1 MGLRPPPTASAGRRK
16 AYEVIF
22 GHETWA
28 GRAFDVA
35 LIVAIL
41 ASVLAIMLES
51 VASVRTVHGPL
62 LRGLEWAF
70 TLAFTVEYVL
80 RLWCVDRPARYA
92 RSFLGVVDLLA
103 VLPTYLSVLLPG
115 GQVLTV
121 VRILRVLRVFRILK
135 LAQYTGEARILSQ
148 ALRAARYKITVFVF
162 TVLTIVV
169 IVGSLMYLI
178 EGPVHGFTS
187 IPAGV
192 YWAVVTLT
200 TVGFGDITPQTP
212 WGQALATVV
221 MIMGYGIIA
230 VPTGIVTAELA
241 FASRDGRTDRTCRT
255 CRRVGHDPDA
265 RYCKG
270 CGAAL
275 EADRAPAT
283 SST

>member
-1 MGLRPPPTASAGRRK
+1 MAEPTAADPMGLRPPESASPSRRRT
-16 AYEVIF
+16 YEVIF
-22 GHETWA
+22 GHETAA
-28 GRAFDVA
+28 GRAFDVV
-35 LIVAIL
+35 LILAIL

-51 VASVRTVHGPL
+51 VASIRAAQGPL
-62 LRGLEWAF
+62 LRGLEWGF
-70 TLAFTVEYVL
+70 TVAFTVEYLL
-80 RLWCVDRPARYA
+80 RLWSVDRPVRYA

-148 ALRAARYKITVFVF
+148 ALRAARFKITVFVF

-169 IVGSLMYLI
+169 IVGSLMYLV
-178 EGPVHGFTS
+178 EGPTHGFTS
-187 IPAGV
+187 IPTGV

-200 TVGFGDITPQTP
+200 TVGFGDVTPQTP
-212 WGQALATVV
+212 LGQALATVV

-241 FASRDGRTDRTCRT
+241 YARRDAAVERRCATCGRL
-255 CRRVGHDPDA
+255 GHDGDA
-265 RYCKG
+265 VHCKW
-270 CGAAL
+270 CGVAL
-275 EADRAPAT
+275 EA
-283 SST
+283 

>member
-1 MGLRPPPTASAGRRK
+1 MSTAPNHDPLGLRPPPTASAGRRET
-16 AYEVIF
+16 YRVIF
-22 GHETWA
+22 GHDTRA

-35 LIVAIL
+35 LILAII

-51 VASVRTVHGPL
+51 VASIRAVHGPL
-62 LRGLEWAF
+62 LHSLEWGF
-70 TLAFTVEYVL
+70 TVAFTVEYAF

-92 RSFLGVVDLLA
+92 RSFLGMVDLLA
-103 VLPTYLSVLLPG
+103 ILPTYLTVLLPG

-135 LAQYTGEARILSQ
+135 LAQYTGEARVLSR

-230 VPTGIVTAELA
+230 VPTGIVTVEMSQA
-241 FASRDGRTDRTCRT
+241 FRQKVSAASS
-255 CRRVGHDPDA
+255 PQ
-265 RYCKG
+265 
-270 CGAAL
+270 
-275 EADRAPAT
+275 
-283 SST
+283 

>member
-1 MGLRPPPTASAGRRK
+1 
-16 AYEVIF
+16 
-22 GHETWA
+22 
-28 GRAFDVA
+28 
-35 LIVAIL
+35 
-41 ASVLAIMLES
+41 
-51 VASVRTVHGPL
+51 
-62 LRGLEWAF
+62 
-70 TLAFTVEYVL
+70 VEYVL
-80 RLWCVDRPARYA
+80 RLWCVDRPVRYA

-103 VLPTYLSVLLPG
+103 VLPTYVSVLLPG

-148 ALRAARYKITVFVF
+148 ALRAARFKITVFVF

-212 WGQALATVV
+212 LGQALATVV

-241 FASRDGRTDRTCRT
+241 YAARDGGRE
-255 CRRVGHDPDA
+255 RRCAACARQGHDADA
-265 RYCKG
+265 NHCKW
-270 CGAAL
+270 CGSHL
-275 EADRAPAT
+275 R
-283 SST
+283 S